1 MQLVWEKYYSNGK
14 LPNHTKKGSFWWKDV
29 LKLLNKFKGMA
40 IVNIQSGDSCHFWDD
55 LWLGLVPKLAFP
67 ELYSFAK
74 RPSETVATTK
84 ASQSLIQD
92 FHLPLSTEAYQQFIQ
107 LESMLN
113 NFHPSGVSDT
123 WTYIWGSQSFTCAKA
138 YKQLSGLA
146 TVHPVFRWIWKS
158 SCQHKHKV
166 FFWLLVQD
174 RLSTRNI
181 LRRKNMFLPSYNCV
195 LCEEAIEETV
205 DHLFLHCELAKE
217 CWSLVGMVV
226 PQSQNPFQIIE
237 EFRLRLNVP
246 FFMEVIIIMCWS
258 IWTVRNNLI
267 FRGQEASSQ
276 QCKQI
281 FRGQEASSSY

>member
-1 MQLVWEKYYSNGK
+1 
-14 LPNHTKKGSFWWKDV
+14 
-29 LKLLNKFKGMA
+29 MA
-40 IVNIQSGDSCHFWDD
+40 IVNIQSGDSCLFWDD

-74 RPSETVATTK
+74 KPNVTVATAK
-84 ASQSLIQD
+84 ANQSLIQD

-113 NFHPSGVSDT
+113 NFHPSGASDT

-217 CWSLVGMVV
+217 CWSLVGLVV
-226 PQSQNPFQIIE
+226 PQSQDPFQILE
-237 EFRLRLNVP
+237 EFRIRLNVP

-276 QCKQI
+276 
-281 FRGQEASSSY
+281 